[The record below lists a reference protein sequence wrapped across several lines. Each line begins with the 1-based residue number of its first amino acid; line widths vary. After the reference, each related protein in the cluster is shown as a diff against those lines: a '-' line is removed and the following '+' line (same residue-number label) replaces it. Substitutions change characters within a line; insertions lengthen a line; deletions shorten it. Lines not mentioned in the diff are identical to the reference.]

1 MSLSNVALLM
11 IALWIVLA
19 LLGAFASRRL
29 LVVDVERGK
38 IVRAGG
44 KVPSDFYAEV
54 VDVLERTSAT
64 GRCEVRIEKGKA
76 IVLGSR
82 GLSDAAAQRI
92 RNVVGRFPLAR
103 LRAGRPVRVAS

>member
-1 MSLSNVALLM
+1 MSLQAILFYLVVA
-11 IALWIVLA
+11 WVVFA

-29 LVVDVERGK
+29 LVIDVEKGR

-54 VDVLERTSAT
+54 VDVLERAKAT
-64 GRCEVRIEKGKA
+64 GRCSIRIERGQA
-76 IVLGSR
+76 IVLAER
-82 GLSDAAAQRI
+82 GLSDAAAQRV

-103 LRAGRPVRVAS
+103 LKAGRPVR